1 MNNRF
6 ILITGR
12 TREQAKGLHSGGGG
26 SAEHIKATARVEMS
40 PDDMK
45 RLNILEG
52 DVVRVTSLSGT
63 TEVKVYEGDL
73 PQGMIFIPMG
83 PSANKLVGAETFGT
97 GMPLFKEQVVE
108 IIKL

>member
-1 MNNRF
+1 LNNRF

-12 TREQAKGLHSGGGG
+12 TRDQAKGLHSGGGG
-26 SAEHIKATARVEMS
+26 SVEHIKATAKVEMS

-45 RLNILEG
+45 RLTIIEG
-52 DVVRVTSLSGT
+52 DVVRVTSSSGT
-63 TEVKVYEGDL
+63 IEVPAYESDL

-97 GMPLFKEQVVE
+97 GMPSFKEQVVE

>member
-1 MNNRF
+1 LDTRF

-26 SAEHIKATARVEMS
+26 SPEHIKATARVEIS

-45 RLNILEG
+45 RLTITEG
-52 DVVRVTSLSGT
+52 EIVRVTSTSGT
-63 TEVKVYEGDL
+63 VEIPAYEGNL
-73 PQGMIFIPMG
+73 PQGMIFMPMG
-83 PSANKLVGAETFGT
+83 PSANKLVGVETFGT
-97 GMPLFKEQVVE
+97 GMPSFKEQTVE

>member
-1 MNNRF
+1 LNNRF

>member
-1 MNNRF
+1 LNNRF

-12 TREQAKGLHSGGGG
+12 TRDQAKGLHSGGGG
-26 SAEHIKATARVEMS
+26 SAEHIKATAKVEIS

-45 RLNILEG
+45 RLTIVEG
-52 DVVRVTSLSGT
+52 EIVRVTSSSGAI
-63 TEVKVYEGDL
+63 EVPAYEGDL
-73 PQGMIFIPMG
+73 PQRMIFMPMG

-97 GMPLFKEQVVE
+97 GMPSFKEQVVE